1 MKISSRLHGE
11 EGASTVAVTAMVLA
25 SLILII
31 GILALSAA
39 STAAMKAG
47 TAADIAALGAAD
59 TARGLR
65 SGDPCTIAATLA
77 SANDAVVDSC
87 TVESDG
93 KTVRVSVH
101 VDVHLGPLSQSIYQA
116 SARARAGAPALTD

>member
-1 MKISSRLHGE
+1 MKFSSRFRGQ
-11 EGASTVAVTAMVLA
+11 EGTSTVAVTAMVLA
-25 SLILII
+25 SLILVI

-39 STAAMKAG
+39 SAAAMKAG
-47 TAADIAALGAAD
+47 TAADIAALAGAD

-65 SGDPCTIAATLA
+65 SGEPCSVAAALA
-77 SANDAVVDSC
+77 SANNAVMDSC

-101 VDVHLGPLSQSIYQA
+101 VDVRLGPISQSIYQA
-116 SARARAGAPALTD
+116 TARARAGAPALTD